1 LHNPVEARQELY
13 NNYGPKPN
21 SELILGYGFSMENN
35 PEDSVILK
43 VGGVNGE
50 RWNVGRQGRGVE
62 GLWEEIL
69 GWVGTDGEEESEDRA
84 DAAEVLMEMTEK
96 FLDRIPQ
103 AEAQGLRAEVA
114 IMYSHYIEGT
124 DIKRSII
131 RKD

>member
-1 LHNPVEARQELY
+1 
-13 NNYGPKPN
+13 
-21 SELILGYGFSMENN
+21 MENN